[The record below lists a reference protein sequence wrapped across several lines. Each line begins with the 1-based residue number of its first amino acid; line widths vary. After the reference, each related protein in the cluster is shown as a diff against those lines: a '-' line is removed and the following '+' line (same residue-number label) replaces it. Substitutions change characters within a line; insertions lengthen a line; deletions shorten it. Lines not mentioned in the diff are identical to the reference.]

1 MKEVI
6 KNKFPKWCLSNKK
19 FNMCLTD
26 DLDSL
31 SSCILLNK
39 IKGYEI
45 TNFYSF
51 NTLYDMENKTNTEK
65 LIGVDMDLAKYSCW
79 GNHVTGINNDKSAN
93 LNVIEN
99 IGINNYYSKYCGS
112 VLLQII
118 SFYDVDISKLS
129 DEAKMVLLCV
139 DSTYL
144 MYNFNVANCKKWL
157 VDILELPELF
167 KLCKEHTREDF
178 KELQIKYKLKSK
190 IIVNENGYLQT
201 NINLQELSTLFNV
214 SFFMPKN
221 RFIENLSLKD
231 VGINT
236 SQYPNFI
243 KKLNNE
249 GKEVFSQAI
258 TNKNYI
264 KLSYEI

>member
-6 KNKFPKWCLSNKK
+6 KNKFPQWCGSDRK

-26 DLDSL
+26 DIDSL

-51 NTLYDMENKTNTEK
+51 NTLYDMENKSNTEK

-79 GNHVTGINNDKSAN
+79 GNHVTGINNIKSAN

-118 SFYDVDISKLS
+118 SYYNMDINNLS

-144 MYNFNVANCKKWL
+144 MYNFNSANCKKWL

-167 KLCKEHTREDF
+167 QLCKEHSRADF
-178 KELQIKYKLKSK
+178 QELINKYNLKSK
-190 IIVNENGYLQT
+190 IIVDENGYLQT
-201 NINLQELSTLFNV
+201 NIDLQGLSTLFNV

-221 RFIENLSLKD
+221 RFTKNLNLKD

-236 SQYPNFI
+236 SKYLNYV
-243 KKLNNE
+243 KKLNSE

-258 TNKNYI
+258 TNKDFI